1 MQVLELTIAGK
12 GFVLPTEWVDEVVPA
27 VRTRDLADAPAWIR
41 GVFDHRGNLIP
52 LLDLHLLVDEA
63 AARTLT
69 GSRIIIIDVEVSSQL
84 DTEASD
90 SEGLV
95 PPRQSIGLMVERIQE
110 VLEIESAGENDFSG
124 IAVESRPYLREIL
137 HAEDRMLQMI
147 DPDRIL
153 RAEHQEILFGSKPG

>member
-12 GFVLPTEWVDEVVPA
+12 GFVLPTAWVDEVVPA
-27 VRTRDLADAPAWIR
+27 VRTRDLAEAPAWIR
-41 GVFDHRGNLIP
+41 GVFDHRGSLIP

-69 GSRIIIIDVEVSSQL
+69 GSRIIIIDVEVPSAFDVQ
-84 DTEASD
+84 ASD
-90 SEGLV
+90 LEGPV
-95 PPRQSIGLMVERIQE
+95 ASRRTIGLMVERIQE
-110 VLEIESAGENDFSG
+110 VLEVDIAGENDFSG

-137 HAEDRMLQMI
+137 HAEDRTLQMI